1 MGRMRIPNNNFS
13 ETLVSQLQRLTVRQ
27 AQLQNQAAT
36 GQRITNPSDDPAA
49 VARVLQ
55 LQAEKQQIQ
64 QFASNNGRAHDI
76 SQSSFSAVHQL
87 KGISD
92 RAGEL
97 SVLGTGVTSPD
108 AFGAYA
114 AEADQA
120 LEQALQVANT
130 RYTGE
135 HLFGGTKSDVPP
147 FTATRDAAGKITAI
161 TYSGAASG
169 AEFRIS
175 EGAKLSPFTKG
186 AENQQFADFMNHMV
200 SLRDALQSGSSSAVQ
215 AVRPDLE
222 TSENNFLVTLSDI
235 GAKQTRLEADGS
247 QNEARFAELE
257 NLTAAETDIDLS
269 QVVVK
274 LTQAQTA
281 YQAALQ
287 SGAEILKMSLLD
299 YVR

>member
-1 MGRMRIPNNNFS
+1 MRIPNNNFS
-13 ETLVSQLQRLTVRQ
+13 ETLISQLQRLSGNQ
-27 AQLQNQAAT
+27 ARLQGQAAT

-76 SQSSFSAVHQL
+76 SQSSYSAIQGL
-87 KGISD
+87 KGLSD

-97 SVLGTGVTSPD
+97 GVLGTGVTSPD
-108 AFGAYA
+108 AFRAYA
-114 AEADQA
+114 AESDQA
-120 LEQALQVANT
+120 LEQALQLANT

-135 HLFGGTKSDVPP
+135 HLFGGTKTDAPP
-147 FTATRDAAGKITAI
+147 FTATRDAAGKITGV
-161 TYSGAASG
+161 TYAGAASG

-175 EGAKLSPFTKG
+175 EGAKLSPFTSG
-186 AENQQFADFMNHMV
+186 AENQQIADFMNNLV
-200 SLRDALQSGSSSAVQ
+200 SLRDAFTSGSSAAVQ
-215 AVRPDLE
+215 ATRPALE

-235 GAKQTRLEADGS
+235 GAKQMRLEVDGH

-257 NLTAAETDIDLS
+257 KLTGAETDVDLS

-287 SGAEILKMSLLD
+287 SGAQILNLSLMD
-299 YVR
+299 YVK